1 MQFNKSGTAFGRTR
15 ITLFVPLIIIA
26 SMSFAGCETKSEKNV
41 SSNGYGLISLPEKIE
56 EIEGESKYSFC
67 ESDMNIRDYLVG
79 EKIKRMGLE
88 PVGETFSNPVGEAS
102 ELYKSILDS
111 RNDIEYLEI
120 VKLDDNTSEGLQKC
134 IDENQGKLICVTA
147 ETISVDK
154 EIMIPSD
161 TYLIGSNTKLIAMNG
176 INSVFKGV
184 GVDNIHIEGF
194 AITGDAEYGCYF
206 VDSNKVEIV
215 SCDIYDL
222 AEKPILILGE
232 SKGNL
237 ILNNTCEANWEGG
250 LYLAGNVSDSL
261 IYQNTIT
268 ENYGASNWMAGI
280 TLSRGIDNSYED
292 IWADFDETKFF
303 NTATDLDGKGDYPHD
318 LIILDN
324 TVSLNQS
331 GGIYFDGAYDI
342 YAIGNT
348 VEDNE
353 KEGTCLD
360 FGTFGCFLYKN
371 TYSGNGNRNH
381 QNDTTLLMD
390 EVLDDGRLL
399 DGSAKAKLP
408 GISLDN
414 AAFNI
419 IDENVVA
426 DNAGTGIKMV
436 RASLYNILINN
447 EVKDNNNGT
456 NSTHHFFGI
465 ELGGEK
471 DASMD
476 LLMNFGPDYGN
487 LVLGNT
493 VSGAHYSGIF
503 IGEGGADNQIL
514 SNEISGVS
522 NYSIE
527 SISKEEN
534 RFEDNEIS
542 KTNRIL

>member
-1 MQFNKSGTAFGRTR
+1 
-15 ITLFVPLIIIA
+15 
-26 SMSFAGCETKSEKNV
+26 
-41 SSNGYGLISLPEKIE
+41 
-56 EIEGESKYSFC
+56 
-67 ESDMNIRDYLVG
+67 
-79 EKIKRMGLE
+79 
-88 PVGETFSNPVGEAS
+88 
-102 ELYKSILDS
+102 
-111 RNDIEYLEI
+111 
-120 VKLDDNTSEGLQKC
+120 
-134 IDENQGKLICVTA
+134 
-147 ETISVDK
+147 
-154 EIMIPSD
+154 
-161 TYLIGSNTKLIAMNG
+161 
-176 INSVFKGV
+176 
-184 GVDNIHIEGF
+184 
-194 AITGDAEYGCYF
+194 
-206 VDSNKVEIV
+206 
-215 SCDIYDL
+215 
-222 AEKPILILGE
+222 
-232 SKGNL
+232 
-237 ILNNTCEANWEGG
+237 
-250 LYLAGNVSDSL
+250 
-261 IYQNTIT
+261 
-268 ENYGASNWMAGI
+268 MAGI
-280 TLSRGIDNSYED
+280 TLARGIDNSYED

-331 GGIYFDGAYDI
+331 GGIYFDGAYNT
-342 YAIGNT
+342 YAIRNT

-436 RASLYNILINN
+436 RASLYNILTNN
-447 EVKDNNNGT
+447 EVRDNNNGT